1 MIRFRKLYTLVGAA
15 ALMVGSGCGDLEVTN
30 PNNPDIARALASP
43 EDVKNLAISSV
54 RSWYIT
60 STQMEPNLAMIVTS
74 DVGTANYGNFG
85 MRFNNLEPRIA
96 YENLSAGN
104 DRETARQPWD
114 FNYSA
119 LGAANDAVRALS
131 GQITLPGAGETEKY
145 KQLAQFTQAAT
156 LMNLGLIFDKA
167 FIVDETFDAEAGLP
181 VLKPYAEVTADAAAR
196 FEKLAIAAG
205 GSNFSYDPTTLPLT
219 VGPLTSNRLS
229 RIAYTM
235 AALTLALSP
244 RNATE
249 AAAVNWAKVAA
260 LSDKGIGTGSGGAPF
275 DFTVIG
281 DGNLWYSEWVL
292 YGGLRSWLRVDHR
305 LIGLMDGTTPPR
317 MTAVSDVPPKG
328 TSPDARYESDFLY
341 IGVPLGDVTRGVY
354 MMSVWFHKRYICC
367 SWEAANPGE
376 GPFPYILAAESDLVR
391 AEALLRTGGNRATA
405 AALINGSRVGRGK
418 MTPLTG
424 AESDAVLYAAIDYE
438 RQVELMYTS
447 AHDLMYARHG
457 LTDRLQPGTWRHL
470 PIPAKE
476 LETLGLPI
484 YTFGGVGKEQ

>member
-15 ALMVGSGCGDLEVTN
+15 ALMAGSGCGDLEVTN

-54 RSWYIT
+54 RSWYFT
-60 STQMEPNLAMIVTS
+60 ATDVEPYLSMIVTA

-96 YENLSAGN
+96 YENLSAGG
-104 DRETARQPWD
+104 DRETARRPWD

-119 LGAANDAVRALS
+119 LGAANDAIKAFVS
-131 GQITLPGAGETEKY
+131 GVTLPGTGETAKFR
-145 KQLAQFTQAAT
+145 QLAQFTQAAS

-167 FIVDETFDAEAGLP
+167 FIIDETFDPTAALP
-181 VLKPYAEVTADAAAR
+181 VLKPYGEVTAAATAKWEALATAAAASS
-196 FEKLAIAAG
+196 FT
-205 GSNFSYDPTTLPLT
+205 YDPTVLPLT
-219 VGPLTSNRLS
+219 VGPLTSARLA
-229 RIAYTM
+229 RISNTM
-235 AALTLALSP
+235 AALTMALTP

-249 AAAVNWAKVAA
+249 AATVNWAKVAQLA
-260 LSDKGIGTGSGGAPF
+260 EKGIGTGSAGSPF
-275 DFTVIG
+275 DFTVLG
-281 DGNLWYSEWVL
+281 DGNNWYSEWVL

-317 MTAVSDVPPKG
+317 MTSVTNVPPKG

-341 IGVPLGDVTRGVY
+341 IGVPLGDPTRGVY
-354 MMSVWFHKRYICC
+354 MMSVWFHKRNTCC

-391 AEALLRTGGNRATA
+391 AEALLRSGGNRATA
-405 AALINGSRVGRGK
+405 ASLINGSRVGRGK

-424 AESDAVLYAAIDYE
+424 AASDAVLFAAIDYE

-447 AHDLMYARHG
+447 GFDLFYARHG
-457 LTDRLQPGTWRHL
+457 LTARLQPGTYRHL